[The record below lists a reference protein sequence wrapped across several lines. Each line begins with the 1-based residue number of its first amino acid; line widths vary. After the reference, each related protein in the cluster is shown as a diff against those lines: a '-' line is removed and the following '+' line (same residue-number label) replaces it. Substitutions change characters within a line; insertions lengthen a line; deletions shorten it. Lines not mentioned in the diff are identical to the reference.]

1 MKKALLG
8 LIAIAVLATGA
19 FAADTST
26 QAIEKRTAEFVAA
39 WNRHDPKAMASV
51 WAPEGDLLNPFG
63 RWARGH
69 EELVKLFTDEQS
81 APMKASTFTTTAIHV
96 RTLAPNVAL
105 ADWDFTI
112 AGITAPTGTSMPPQP
127 FHAAFVW
134 VKKGSSWSVLAGRPM
149 IPAALPGTPAR

>member
-1 MKKALLG
+1 MRKVFLSVAALNL
-8 LIAIAVLATGA
+8 LAFGV
-19 FAADTST
+19 FAADTTT
-26 QAIEKRTAEFVAA
+26 QAIETRTGEFVAA
-39 WNRHDPKAMASV
+39 WNRHDPAAMASV
-51 WAPEGDLLNPFG
+51 WAPDGDLLNPFG

-69 EELVKLFTDEQS
+69 EELTKLFTEEQS
-81 APMKASTFTTTAIHV
+81 VAMKASTFTTTAIHV

-112 AGITAPTGTSMPPQP
+112 AGITAPNGASMPVQT

-134 VKKGSSWSVLAGRPM
+134 VKKGGTWSVLAGRPM